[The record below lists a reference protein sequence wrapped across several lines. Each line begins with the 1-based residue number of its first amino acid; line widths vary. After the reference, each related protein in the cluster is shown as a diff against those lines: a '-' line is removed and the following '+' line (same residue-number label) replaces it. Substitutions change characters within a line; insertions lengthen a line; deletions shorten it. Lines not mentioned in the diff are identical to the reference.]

1 MLHRNVPFLKLLQ
14 YVHRS
19 ADIIRIRLPDL
30 IFAES
35 RNSHAHTVASELH
48 PAFQRDFSGHMISLR
63 PCKRNQLFDRFR
75 RNARSDQDLDPSVAS
90 SHQLTQKFPTF
101 PRRIFLSAC
110 QDRSDS

>member
-35 RNSHAHTVASELH
+35 RKSHAHTVAPELH

-63 PCKRNQLFDRFR
+63 PCKRNQL
-75 RNARSDQDLDPSVAS
+75 LDVYKR
-90 SHQLTQKFPTF
+90 Q
-101 PRRIFLSAC
+101 FLSRIDSC
-110 QDRSDS
+110 CRSRSIHKR